1 MPRVLMINEFDKN
14 GDRKGVNDEG
24 IAALIC
30 TLKDNGITDM
40 NCSAQT
46 LIAATQLYFNAIQ
59 AISGELLKLITI
71 EDFIRFQESLLNELG
86 V

>member
-1 MPRVLMINEFDKN
+1 MPRVLMINEFDEN

-46 LIAATQLYFNAIQ
+46 LIAATQLYFNSIQ
-59 AISGELLKLITI
+59 AISEKLLELITI
-71 EDFIRFQESLLNELG
+71 EDFIRFQERLLDKLG

>member
-46 LIAATQLYFNAIQ
+46 LIAATQLYFNSIQ
-59 AISGELLKLITI
+59 VMSEKLLELITI
-71 EDFIRFQESLLNELG
+71 EDFIRFQERLLDKLG

>member
-1 MPRVLMINEFDKN
+1 MINEFDEN

-46 LIAATQLYFNAIQ
+46 LIAATQLYFNSIQ
-59 AISGELLKLITI
+59 AISEKLLELITI
-71 EDFIRFQESLLNELG
+71 EDFIRFQERLLDKLG

>member
-46 LIAATQLYFNAIQ
+46 LIAATQLYFNSITVM
-59 AISGELLKLITI
+59 SEKLLELITI
-71 EDFIRFQESLLNELG
+71 EDFIRFQERLLDKLG